1 VKYKGKKLD
10 AYKNTWFK
18 KKQQDQNKEAEV
30 SDGKFLHPVFFF
42 FSFLFSTCA
51 CHVLTVS
58 QLTSFYETC
67 YKQYAIG
74 GQPNNVFLITFSH

>member
-30 SDGKFLHPVFFF
+30 SDGKFLHPIF
-42 FSFLFSTCA
+42 FSFSFACV
-51 CHVLTVS
+51 CHVSTEV
-58 QLTSFYETC
+58 TTNFYETC
-67 YKQYAIG
+67 YKHCAIAG
-74 GQPNNVFLITFSH
+74 HPNNVFFNSLLSLIKT

>member
-42 FSFLFSTCA
+42 SL
-51 CHVLTVS
+51 HVHVT
-58 QLTSFYETC
+58 F
-67 YKQYAIG
+67 KQ
-74 GQPNNVFLITFSH
+74 

>member
-30 SDGKFLHPVFFF
+30 SDGKFLHPVFF
-42 FSFLFSTCA
+42 SL
-51 CHVLTVS
+51 HVHV
-58 QLTSFYETC
+58 TS
-67 YKQYAIG
+67 
-74 GQPNNVFLITFSH
+74 

>member
-10 AYKNTWFK
+10 AYKNTWYK

-42 FSFLFSTCA
+42 SLSVCA
-51 CHVLTVS
+51 YHILTEAKRPIFMKPVTNAVLLEDTPTV
-58 QLTSFYETC
+58 Y
-67 YKQYAIG
+67 
-74 GQPNNVFLITFSH
+74 FLITFSHK